1 MEAGP
6 ALNYPLL
13 YLEHLG
19 ERDYQVLAEAEGQ
32 DPKAWRARL
41 RTQPELIKDV
51 LGSPRL
57 FDVLFGQNETEL
69 AHRMTPFLTFAVLV
83 HRALKDLERV
93 SYVDEWAGPRQRLPL
108 FDVDSLREFIGE
120 GARRFFLIELLA
132 SFVRIASG
140 TGWVKTR
147 RGYKRRRFSE
157 LDPVRLAEM
166 VEMMPTEHRPAGYRR
181 LGDVSMYL
189 SGVFPVHTTR
199 HPLPPVQRE
208 RLARSAGL
216 ERIDVV
222 ISEDG
227 LHVYEAVG
235 AAWYRRAVESAA
247 AVSGAGPEFLL
258 DIADH
263 FRTGRRVLNFMAD
276 RYLFPQQFG
285 LVGPPSS

>member
-1 MEAGP
+1 MDAGA

-19 ERDYQVLAEAEGQ
+19 EDDLEVLAQAEGQ
-32 DPKAWRARL
+32 DATAWRARL
-41 RTQPELIKDV
+41 RAKPELIEDV
-51 LGSPRL
+51 LASRRL
-57 FDVLFGQNETEL
+57 FDTVFGNTETEL
-69 AHRMTPFLTFAVLV
+69 GHRVTPFFAFAVLV
-83 HRALKDLERV
+83 HRAVRDLEEV
-93 SYVDEWAGPRQRLPL
+93 NYVEEWASPRQRLPL
-108 FDVDSLREFIGE
+108 FDVDSLREFIADGV
-120 GARRFFLIELLA
+120 RRFFLVELLA

-140 TGWVKTR
+140 TVWVKTR

-166 VEMMPTEHRPAGYRR
+166 VDMMPIEQRPAGYRR

-189 SGVFPVHTTR
+189 AGVFPAYTAR
-199 HPLPPVQRE
+199 HPLRPIQRE

-216 ERIDVV
+216 DRIDVV

-227 LHVYEAVG
+227 LRIYEVAG
-235 AAWYRRAVESAA
+235 AAWYRRAVESATS
-247 AVSGAGPEFLL
+247 VSGAGPEFLL

-276 RYLFPQQFG
+276 RYLFPQKYG
-285 LVGPPSS
+285 LLGPAG